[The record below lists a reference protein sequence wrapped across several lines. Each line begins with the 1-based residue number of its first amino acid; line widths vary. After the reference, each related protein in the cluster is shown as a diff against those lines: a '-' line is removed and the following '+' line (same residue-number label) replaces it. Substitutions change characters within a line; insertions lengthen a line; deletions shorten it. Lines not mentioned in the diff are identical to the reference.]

1 MIPLSVILLTAALQ
15 TSSAAVGDGMRGQ
28 DPFDDVASIAELR
41 TLEGQLR
48 SLAMQLRPTVVL
60 IRIGGGRM
68 SGGTTGTGVV
78 ITSDG
83 LVATCGHVGVRAGVR
98 VNVTLSDGT
107 ELKGRTL
114 GQANIGALDCGLIQL
129 NTEGRDL
136 PSAPLGTSKGL
147 AAGDWLLAMGF
158 TQGPSDEPRP
168 SLVRIGRVLR
178 NTPTEMLFDAPIDA
192 GDSGGPSFNLR
203 GEVVGINSRCGQS
216 PWENAA
222 TPVDRLRE
230 RMWEFRDGIDEE
242 MVTLNASDIS
252 DQGVRTNFA
261 RGGSDNGRMA
271 VQRGLPFDE
280 VVARARGSMLN
291 VMDGKAARACAT
303 VIDAD
308 GHAVTKRSQLPVGW
322 QGGALPLDSADGEHF
337 TARVIGSDGPLDLA
351 VLKIDNCTLAP
362 IEWTRGAHVA
372 PGQVLLTPRLGQRSA
387 ALGFAAIE
395 SRESDRDWS
404 ASPFLGVQT
413 APATAQE
420 REPFGVDAA
429 LKVEVVV
436 AGSAAAA
443 AGIQVGDLLL
453 SLDGKSL
460 AGRMGL
466 RRVIAD
472 RYVGDHV
479 ALEVARGEEVLHMQ
493 ATLAKRAPINGGNG
507 KPSRG
512 NTTTAIS
519 DISTGFGS
527 VLAHDGIVWP
537 EQCGGPIVNLDGQ
550 AVGLNIARFDRTA
563 THALSADTV
572 MDAVDKIL
580 FSAGT
585 VETRPASAVSPA
597 SR

>member
-1 MIPLSVILLTAALQ
+1 VIPLTTILLTAALQ
-15 TSSAAVGDGMRGQ
+15 TSSAAVGDGTRGQ
-28 DPFDDVASIAELR
+28 DPFDEVSSIAEFR

-48 SLAMQLRPTVVL
+48 ALAVQLRPTVVL
-60 IRIGGGRM
+60 IRIRGGRM
-68 SGGTTGTGVV
+68 SGGTTGTGVM

-83 LVATCGHVGVRAGVR
+83 LVATCGHVGERAGVR
-98 VNVTLSDGT
+98 VDVTLSDGT

-129 NTEGRDL
+129 NAEGRDL
-136 PSAPLGTSKGL
+136 PCAPLGTSTGL

-158 TQGPSDEPRP
+158 TQGPPEEPRP
-168 SLVRIGRVLR
+168 SLVRVGRVLSNR
-178 NTPTEMLFDAPIDA
+178 PTELLFDAPIDA

-203 GEVVGINSRCGQS
+203 GEVVAINSRCGQR

-222 TPVDRLRE
+222 TPIDRLRE
-230 RMWEFRDGIDEE
+230 RMWEFRAGIDEE
-242 MVTLNASDIS
+242 MMTLNAPDIS
-252 DQGVRTNFA
+252 DRGVRTNFA
-261 RGGSDNGRMA
+261 RDGSTNGRKA

-280 VVARARGSMLN
+280 VVADARASILN
-291 VMDGKAARACAT
+291 VMDGKAARVCAT

-322 QGGALPLDSADGEHF
+322 QGGVLQLESAAGEHF
-337 TARVIGSDGPLDLA
+337 SARVIGSDGTLDLA

-362 IEWTRGAHVA
+362 IEWTRGAQVV
-372 PGQVLLTPRLGQRSA
+372 PGQVLLTPIVGQRSA

-413 APATAQE
+413 APATA
-420 REPFGVDAA
+420 RELEPLEVSTA
-429 LKVEVVV
+429 LKVELVV
-436 AGSAAAA
+436 AGSAAEV
-443 AGIQVGDLLL
+443 AGIKVGDLLL
-453 SLDGKSL
+453 SLDGKSV
-460 AGRMGL
+460 GGFMGL

-472 RYVGDHV
+472 RSVGDHV
-479 ALEVARGEEVLHMQ
+479 ALEVARGAEVLQLQ
-493 ATLAKRAPINGGNG
+493 ATLAKRAPRGGGNG
-507 KPSRG
+507 GSSRG

-563 THALSADTV
+563 THALRADTV
-572 MDAVDKIL
+572 IDAVDKIL
-580 FSAGT
+580 LSTGT
-585 VETRPASAVSPA
+585 VETRPASVVSPDP
-597 SR
+597 R

>member
-1 MIPLSVILLTAALQ
+1 MIPLTVILLTAALQ
-15 TSSAAVGDGMRGQ
+15 TSSAAVGDGTRGQ

-48 SLAMQLRPTVVL
+48 SLAVQLRPTVVL

-68 SGGTTGTGVV
+68 SGGTTGTGVL
-78 ITSDG
+78 ITSDW
-83 LVATCGHVGVRAGVR
+83 LVATCGHVGGHAGVR

-114 GQANIGALDCGLIQL
+114 GQANIGTLDCGLIQL

-136 PSAPLGTSKGL
+136 PCAPLGTSKGL

-158 TQGPSDEPRP
+158 TQGPPDEPRP
-168 SLVRIGRVLR
+168 SLVRVGRVLSNSR
-178 NTPTEMLFDAPIDA
+178 TEMLFDAPIDA

-203 GEVVGINSRCGQS
+203 GEVIAINSRCGQS

-222 TPVDRLRE
+222 TPIDRLRE

-242 MVTLNASDIS
+242 MMTLNAPDVSDR
-252 DQGVRTNFA
+252 GVRTNFA
-261 RGGSDNGRMA
+261 RGGSNNGRMA

-280 VVARARGSMLN
+280 VAASARASMLN
-291 VMDGKAARACAT
+291 VMDGKAARVCAT

-322 QGGALPLDSADGEHF
+322 QGGVLQLESADGEHF
-337 TARVIGSDGPLDLA
+337 SARVIGSDGPLDLA

-362 IEWTRGAHVA
+362 ITWTRGAHVE

-420 REPFGVDAA
+420 QEPFGVSSA

-453 SLDGKSL
+453 TLDGKSL
-460 AGRMGL
+460 GGRMGL

-479 ALEVARGEEVLHMQ
+479 ALEVARGKAVLHLE
-493 ATLAKRAPINGGNG
+493 ATLAKRGPNSGGNAG
-507 KPSRG
+507 PSRG

-585 VETRPASAVSPA
+585 VETRPASAVGPA
-597 SR
+597 PR

>member
-1 MIPLSVILLTAALQ
+1 
-15 TSSAAVGDGMRGQ
+15 
-28 DPFDDVASIAELR
+28 
-41 TLEGQLR
+41 
-48 SLAMQLRPTVVL
+48 
-60 IRIGGGRM
+60 
-68 SGGTTGTGVV
+68 
-78 ITSDG
+78 
-83 LVATCGHVGVRAGVR
+83 
-98 VNVTLSDGT
+98 
-107 ELKGRTL
+107 
-114 GQANIGALDCGLIQL
+114 
-129 NTEGRDL
+129 
-136 PSAPLGTSKGL
+136 
-147 AAGDWLLAMGF
+147 
-158 TQGPSDEPRP
+158 
-168 SLVRIGRVLR
+168 
-178 NTPTEMLFDAPIDA
+178 
-192 GDSGGPSFNLR
+192 
-203 GEVVGINSRCGQS
+203 
-216 PWENAA
+216 
-222 TPVDRLRE
+222 
-230 RMWEFRDGIDEE
+230 
-242 MVTLNASDIS
+242 
-252 DQGVRTNFA
+252 
-261 RGGSDNGRMA
+261 MA

-280 VVARARGSMLN
+280 VVAGARASMLN
-291 VMDGKAARACAT
+291 VMDGKAARVCAT

-322 QGGALPLDSADGEHF
+322 QGGVLQLESAGGEHF
-337 TARVIGSDGPLDLA
+337 SARVIGSDGPLDLA
-351 VLKIDNCTLAP
+351 VLKIDNCTIAP

-420 REPFGVDAA
+420 QEPFGVSSA

-453 SLDGKSL
+453 TLDGKSL

-479 ALEVARGEEVLHMQ
+479 ALEVARGEAVLYLE
-493 ATLAKRAPINGGNG
+493 ATLAKRGPNSGGNAG
-507 KPSRG
+507 PSRG

-550 AVGLNIARFDRTA
+550 VVGLNIARFDRTA

-597 SR
+597 PR